1 MALIKKIKTEFGI
14 DAEYFIINKI
24 NIDRE
29 LQLLSLQIL
38 GYISEEQR
46 KNNAKPIIQ
55 KILTIPIDR
64 VKQSLIAPFYN
75 LLQNSDLSFL
85 KDNSLPDISVE
96 NMPLFNF
103 TEIDL
108 PVTKAINAIANTE
121 GI

>member
-29 LQLLSLQIL
+29 SQLLSLQIL

-75 LLQNSDLSFL
+75 LLQHSDLSFL

-108 PVTKAINAIANTE
+108 PVTKAINTTANTE
-121 GI
+121 DA